1 MKKYRRTC
9 RINWIAAWHVPGG
22 ANNYEKK
29 KSVQIPGLDR
39 GLSLGSLE

>member
-22 ANNYEKK
+22 AKNYEKK
-29 KSVQIPGLDR
+29 NQFRYQASTEV
-39 GLSLGSLE
+39 